1 MMQREDER
9 IVLKKELTP
18 AEVLVMK
25 CIWDNTQDMVLS
37 EVVAIVNDRYNKDWK
52 PQTVSTYLAHLV
64 QKNFL
69 KMERNGKIYTY
80 HPLVEEADYRDKEM
94 NAFVKFWGCGSPSEF
109 LSAFFKKN
117 QVEEQELDNLKKLI
131 DGMAK

>member
-1 MMQREDER
+1 MKS
-9 IVLKKELTP
+9 IVLKNELTN
-18 AEVLVMK
+18 AELLVMK

-37 EVVAIVNDRYNKDWK
+37 EVVAIVNDRYNKEWK

-80 HPLVEEADYRDKEM
+80 HPLVAEADYRNKEM
-94 NAFVKFWGCGSPSEF
+94 TAFVDFWGCGSPSQF
-109 LSAFFKKN
+109 LSAFFKDNK
-117 QVEEQELDNLKKLI
+117 VEKTELDNLQKLI
-131 DGMAK
+131 DGMAE